1 MKNSETAKR
10 LTTAMSL
17 ANITQQELSDRSG
30 VGKASISQYCNGS
43 HAPSNVSAGK
53 MAKVLGVSPVWLM
66 GFDVPMRE
74 KEDGKTYNDDPQ
86 IAEWV
91 QRTFDDPDMRSLFEM
106 KQKMTPERFKKF
118 LELMR
123 DSYEL
128 ENKRNPE

>member
-66 GFDVPMRE
+66 GFDVPMT
-74 KEDGKTYNDDPQ
+74 DGKSFYDDQ
-86 IAEWV
+86 TIADWA
-91 QRTFDDPDMRSLFEM
+91 QRTYDDPDMRMLFEM
-106 KQKMTPERFKKF
+106 KQKMTPERFKRH
-118 LELMR
+118 LEMMK
-123 DSYEL
+123 DSFEL
-128 ENKRNPE
+128 EGKNNSE

>member
-66 GFDVPMRE
+66 GFDVPMRD
-74 KEDGKTYNDDPQ
+74 KEEGKAYHDDPQ

>member
-66 GFDVPMRE
+66 GFDVPMRD
-74 KEDGKTYNDDPQ
+74 KEEGKTYHDDPQ

>member
-66 GFDVPMRE
+66 GFDVPMERTTPIPGNPA
-74 KEDGKTYNDDPQ
+74 DGRKARLEELFDRLSDADQ
-86 IAEWV
+86 DEIISLIEWKL
-91 QRTFDDPDMRSLFEM
+91 S
-106 KQKMTPERFKKF
+106 KK
-118 LELMR
+118 
-123 DSYEL
+123 
-128 ENKRNPE
+128 